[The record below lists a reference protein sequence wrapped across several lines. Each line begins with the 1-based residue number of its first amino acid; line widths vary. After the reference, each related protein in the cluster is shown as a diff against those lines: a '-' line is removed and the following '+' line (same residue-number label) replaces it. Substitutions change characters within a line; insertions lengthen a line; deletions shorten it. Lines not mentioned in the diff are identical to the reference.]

1 MKSNYKIMIFYAVLI
16 AVILIATAALFG
28 GTPGEKIMYSD
39 IDKMFYEQQVKAF
52 EIDSNDR
59 LTIVKRDNT
68 TVTFSLRSLDSF
80 WNQFG
85 DTIEEQFRAGS
96 LKSTTSPSRWRY
108 RGG

>member
-68 TVTFSLRSLDSF
+68 TVTP
-80 WNQFG
+80 
-85 DTIEEQFRAGS
+85 GS